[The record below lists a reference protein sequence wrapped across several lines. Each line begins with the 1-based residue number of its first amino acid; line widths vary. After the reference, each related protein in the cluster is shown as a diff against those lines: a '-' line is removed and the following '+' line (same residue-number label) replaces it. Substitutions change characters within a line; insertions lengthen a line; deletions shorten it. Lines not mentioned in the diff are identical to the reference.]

1 MPTLGVSADTFER
14 DVIGSVMAIVTFMTA
29 SSEAF
34 TALSDDLEAF
44 ADANPD
50 ITFAT
55 IDAEVESGLAA
66 AARIDAIPTIMAF
79 REGNLVFRER
89 GALEN
94 ETIQQLID
102 TLRGLDMQEVR
113 RTLAERAHT
122 RTEPTRA
129 AEVSVQELAEA
140 LQRSALVL
148 DVRTPLEYSSGHVP
162 GAVLMPLHT
171 LARGAE
177 NLPKDARIYLICKVG
192 DRSRQGCELLS
203 GLGYAAINV
212 AGGMEAWKA
221 AGLTCETGS

>member
-34 TALSDDLEAF
+34 TALSDDLEVF

-66 AARIDAIPTIMAF
+66 AARIDAIPTVMAF
-79 REGNLVFRER
+79 REGSLVFRER

-94 ETIQQLID
+94 ETIEQLID

-113 RTLAERAHT
+113 RKLAERAHVHPADPCGGGV
-122 RTEPTRA
+122 RSWRRRCNAVRSSSMCERHWRILGPRARSSADAPAHARPGCREP
-129 AEVSVQELAEA
+129 AEE
-140 LQRSALVL
+140 R
-148 DVRTPLEYSSGHVP
+148 
-162 GAVLMPLHT
+162 
-171 LARGAE
+171 
-177 NLPKDARIYLICKVG
+177 RIHPDCKVG
-192 DRSRQGCELLS
+192 DRSR
-203 GLGYAAINV
+203 
-212 AGGMEAWKA
+212 EARLNSWLA
-221 AGLTCETGS
+221 WASTP